1 MKQRMTLFLLKFK
14 TKKKNINEKDIDD
27 VFQSILSSYQ
37 TFKNIKIWGQARLLS
52 RSFIILLVFQS
63 LIP

>member
-27 VFQSILSSYQ
+27 VFQSILPSYH
-37 TFKNIKIWGQARLLS
+37 TFKNIRIWGQARLLS

>member
-1 MKQRMTLFLLKFK
+1 MKQRMTLFLLNFK

-27 VFQSILSSYQ
+27 VFQSILPSYQ
-37 TFKNIKIWGQARLLS
+37 TFKNISIWGQARLLS

-63 LIP
+63 LMP

>member
-37 TFKNIKIWGQARLLS
+37 TLKNIKIWGQARLLS

-63 LIP
+63 LMP

>member
-1 MKQRMTLFLLKFK
+1 MKQSMTVFLLKFK

-37 TFKNIKIWGQARLLS
+37 TFKNIKIWVQARLLS

-63 LIP
+63 LMP